1 MEAYFNNLLP
11 GGKVYRPRG
20 VVICM
25 KRIPDNAMQLYMTGF
40 EHLSLKPKGVELLEQ
55 LCENDLN
62 FLLEVRKNPE
72 DLKMIRQV
80 LKGKKSVKSA
90 TKTKDKNAKM

>member
-55 LCENDLN
+55 LCEDDLQY
-62 FLLEVRKNPE
+62 LLKIRKDIA
-72 DLKMIRQV
+72 DLKMIEKV
-80 LKGKKSVKSA
+80 LKGKTPAKPSTKS
-90 TKTKDKNAKM
+90 TKRGK